1 MGKNT
6 KDEKKKVNNTN
17 KDEEKK
23 TKTVKKVESSTNKK
37 ETKKAVNNKKVAI
50 TSGVAI
56 VAAVVAILM
65 FFVTGNKKLTCTQEL
80 KQSVVTIKTSIDF
93 SFKMDKAEKADARF
107 EVVLDDKYVSY
118 KDQFIKKFKEQYSS
132 YEKKYG
138 INPKYET
145 TDKGFVMTFTTN
157 NDNFQKIMSISNNV
171 DSYKNIKTTVEK
183 QGYKCK

>member
-1 MGKNT
+1 M
-6 KDEKKKVNNTN
+6 KKKKKIEKEMSNNTN
-17 KDEEKK
+17 SKKEEEKK
-23 TKTVKKVESSTNKK
+23 LN
-37 ETKKAVNNKKVAI
+37 NNKNVAI
-50 TSGVAI
+50 TSGIAI
-56 VAAVVAILM
+56 VVAVVAILL

-107 EVVLDDKYVSY
+107 EVVLDDKYLSY

-138 INPKYET
+138 INPKYEA

-157 NDNFQKIMSISNNV
+157 NNNFQKIMSISKNV